1 MPEQTL
7 VTVKQLSIKLG
18 GQTIIPNL
26 SFEVY
31 HNEILGIV
39 GESGSGKSITAM
51 SLMGLLPKQGESLQ
65 ASRLDFGAQ
74 SLIPFDEKRFRAL
87 RGKEIGMVF
96 QDPMSSLNPSMRC
109 GKQIEE
115 VITLHSSLPKKDHQA
130 HLLSLLEKV
139 KLSDPKSIA
148 KRYPH
153 QLSGGQQQ
161 RVLIAMAIACQ
172 PKLLIADEPT
182 TALDPEVQENIMALL
197 KSIQK
202 ESKMTI
208 VLISHDLNMVHRWAD
223 RVLVLNKGVCEEL
236 GTAKQLFQQPKSPYT
251 KGLINAV
258 PPVDR
263 RPKRLQTIEDFIN
276 DTPKAANETKTSR
289 SKRHK
294 ELYEQSPILEVKGLQ
309 KTFSQ
314 GKQSHVALH
323 KINFSLYPGET
334 LGLVGSSGSGK
345 STLGSCLLKLTQPD
359 EGEILYLGTRID
371 NLKGTLLQQYRKDIQ
386 LIFQDPFSSL
396 NPKKKIGHMLTEPM
410 LVHKIGKNKYDRV
423 DRAKQLLEQ
432 VGLEVSHI
440 NHYPHM
446 FSGGQRQRIGIAR
459 ALAVEPKLIVCD
471 ESVSALDRSVQ
482 AHVLN
487 LLNKLKETYALTYLF
502 IGHDLEVVRYMSDRI
517 LHLQN
522 GTIES
527 IGDADMVYHQL
538 QELQAK

>member
-1 MPEQTL
+1 M
-7 VTVKQLSIKLG
+7 VTVEQLSIKLG

-26 SFEVY
+26 SFDVH

-51 SLMGLLPKQGESLQ
+51 SLMGLLPKQKESLQ
-65 ASRLDFGAQ
+65 ASRLDFDGQ
-74 SLIPFDEKRFRAL
+74 PLIPFDEKRFRAL

-96 QDPMSSLNPSMRC
+96 QDPMSALNPSMRC

-115 VITLHSSLPKKDHQA
+115 VIALHSSLPKKDHQA
-130 HLLSLLEKV
+130 HLHSLLEKV
-139 KLSDPKSIA
+139 KLPDPKSMA

-182 TALDPEVQENIMALL
+182 TALDPKVQENIMALL

-202 ESKMTI
+202 ESKMSI

-276 DTPKAANETKTSR
+276 DAPKAANETKTSR

-294 ELYEQSPILEVKGLQ
+294 QLYQQSPILEVKGLQ

-345 STLGSCLLKLTQPD
+345 STLGNCLLKLTQPD

-371 NLKGTLLQQYRKDIQ
+371 NLKGGLLQQYRKDIQ

-410 LVHKIGKNKYDRV
+410 LVHNIGKNKHDRV
-423 DRAKQLLEQ
+423 DRAIQLLEQ
-432 VGLEVSHI
+432 VGLEASHI

-487 LLNKLKETYALTYLF
+487 LLNKLKESYVLTYLF

-522 GTIES
+522 GTIET
-527 IGDADMVYHQL
+527 IGEADMVYRQL
-538 QELQAK
+538 QEPQAK